1 MPLPKSNQDLTGV
14 RDFIANL
21 HTQFASAATVIGPAC
36 TTLFD
41 EVAGK
46 LKGVLDGLPK
56 DETAATHAGWA
67 LPENWAFEALGSANN
82 LVSGLTLEVG
92 RQKQLASAA
101 VLNIGPN
108 TLSDAVKAGTHIPKA
123 DHDAAVTAAVAAAT
137 ADLVPKAKVDQLCS
151 AAKFLG
157 ATEGRAALQAELDA
171 KLAGDKLVTDRTAA
185 LTTAGL
191 PLPEAEPK
199 AWPDPGTPAAILR
212 APERFAAAKTTV
224 EARLKGIT
232 EAGLQLPAELLS
244 ACWQPEAEYQ
254 KFHKTVTSIPAL
266 KVRAGQATAEPF
278 ATLPAGGGAASTG
291 RMLG

>member
-1 MPLPKSNQDLTGV
+1 MPLPKSNKDLTGV
-14 RDFIANL
+14 REFVANL

-36 TTLFD
+36 ATLFE

-46 LKGVLDGLPK
+46 LKGVLEGLPK

-67 LPENWAFEALGSANN
+67 LPENWAFEALGAANN
-82 LVSGLTLEVG
+82 LVSGLSLEVG

-108 TLSDAVKAGTHIPKA
+108 VLGDALKAGTHIPKA
-123 DHDAAVTAAVAAAT
+123 DRDAAVASAVTAAT
-137 ADLVPKAKVDQLCS
+137 ADLVPKASVDQLCS
-151 AAKFLG
+151 AAKLLG
-157 ATEGRAALQAELDA
+157 ATEGRAALQAEIAAQAARD
-171 KLAGDKLVTDRTAA
+171 KLATDRTAA

-191 PLPEAEPK
+191 PLPDAEQS
-199 AWPDPGTPAAILR
+199 AILR
-212 APERFAAAKTTV
+212 GTDELFNTAKTTA
-224 EARLKGIT
+224 ETRLKGIT

-244 ACWQPEAEYQ
+244 AVWGAEAEYQ

-266 KVRAGQATAEPF
+266 KVRAGQVTAEPF

>member
-1 MPLPKSNQDLTGV
+1 MPLPKSNKDLTGV
-14 RDFIANL
+14 REFVANL

-36 TTLFD
+36 ATLFD

-46 LKGVLDGLPK
+46 LKGVLEGLPK

-67 LPENWAFEALGSANN
+67 LPENWAFEALGAANN
-82 LVSGLTLEVG
+82 LVSGLSLEVG

-108 TLSDAVKAGTHIPKA
+108 VLGDAVKAGTHLPKA
-123 DHDAAVTAAVAAAT
+123 DHEAAVAAAVAAAT
-137 ADLVPKAKVDQLCS
+137 ANLVPKDKVDQLCS
-151 AAKFLG
+151 AAKSLG

-191 PLPEAEPK
+191 PLPEA
-199 AWPDPGTPAAILR
+199 DQTAILR
-212 APERFAAAKTTV
+212 GTDEFFNAAKTTV

-266 KVRAGQATAEPF
+266 KGRAGLVTAEPF

>member
-1 MPLPKSNQDLTGV
+1 MPLPKSNKDLTGV
-14 RDFIANL
+14 REFVANL

-36 TTLFD
+36 ATLFE

-46 LKGVLDGLPK
+46 LKGVLEGLPK

-67 LPENWAFEALGSANN
+67 LPENWAFEALGAANN
-82 LVSGLTLEVG
+82 LVSGLSLEVG

-108 TLSDAVKAGTHIPKA
+108 VLGDAVKAGTHLAKA
-123 DHDAAVTAAVAAAT
+123 DHDAALASAVAAAT
-137 ADLVPKAKVDQLCS
+137 ANMVPKDKVDQLCS
-151 AAKFLG
+151 AAKSLG

-171 KLAGDKLVTDRTAA
+171 KTAGDKLVTDRTAA

-191 PLPEAEPK
+191 PLPEA
-199 AWPDPGTPAAILR
+199 DQAAILR
-212 APERFAAAKTTV
+212 GTDELFNTARTTAQ
-224 EARLKGIT
+224 ARLKGIT

-244 ACWQPEAEYQ
+244 AVWGAEPEYQ

>member
-14 RDFIANL
+14 REFIANL

-36 TTLFD
+36 ATLFD
-41 EVAGK
+41 EVARK

-67 LPENWAFEALGSANN
+67 LPENWAFEALGAANN
-82 LVSGLTLEVG
+82 LVSGLSLEVG

-108 TLSDAVKAGTHIPKA
+108 VLSDAVKAGTHIPKA
-123 DHDAAVTAAVAAAT
+123 DHDAAVSAAVSAAT

-151 AAKFLG
+151 AAKVLG
-157 ATEGRAALQAELDA
+157 ATEGRAALQAEIAA
-171 KLAGDKLVTDRTAA
+171 KAAGDKLVTDRTAA

-191 PLPEAEPK
+191 PLPDA
-199 AWPDPGTPAAILR
+199 DGSAILR
-212 APERFAAAKTTV
+212 ATEELFTAAKTTV
-224 EARLKGIT
+224 EARLTAIT
-232 EAGLQLPAELLS
+232 EAGLQLPSELLS
-244 ACWQPEAEYQ
+244 AVWGAEAEYQ

>member
-1 MPLPKSNQDLTGV
+1 MPLPKSNKDLTGV
-14 RDFIANL
+14 RDFVANL

-36 TTLFD
+36 ATLFD

-46 LKGVLDGLPK
+46 LKGVLEGLPK

-67 LPENWAFEALGSANN
+67 LPENWAFEALGAANN
-82 LVSGLTLEVG
+82 LVSGLSLEVG

-108 TLSDAVKAGTHIPKA
+108 VLSDALKAGTHLLKA
-123 DHDAAVTAAVAAAT
+123 DHDAALASAVAAAT
-137 ADLVPKAKVDQLCS
+137 ANMVPKDKVDQLCS
-151 AAKFLG
+151 AAKSLG

-171 KLAGDKLVTDRTAA
+171 RLAGDKLATDRMAA

-191 PLPEAEPK
+191 PV
-199 AWPDPGTPAAILR
+199 PDADQTAILR
-212 APERFAAAKTTV
+212 GTDELFNAAKATAET
-224 EARLKGIT
+224 RLKGIT

-244 ACWQPEAEYQ
+244 AVWGGEPEYQ

-266 KVRAGQATAEPF
+266 KRAGQVTAEPF

>member
-1 MPLPKSNQDLTGV
+1 MPLPKSNKDLTGV
-14 RDFIANL
+14 RDFVANL

-36 TTLFD
+36 ATLFE

-46 LKGVLDGLPK
+46 LKGVLEGLPK

-67 LPENWAFEALGSANN
+67 LPENWAFEALGAANN
-82 LVSGLTLEVG
+82 LVSGLSLEVG

-108 TLSDAVKAGTHIPKA
+108 VLSDALKAGTHLLKA
-123 DHDAAVTAAVAAAT
+123 DHDAALASAVAAAT
-137 ADLVPKAKVDQLCS
+137 ANMVPKDKVDQLCS
-151 AAKFLG
+151 AAKSLG

-171 KLAGDKLVTDRTAA
+171 RLAGDKLATDRMAA

-191 PLPEAEPK
+191 PV
-199 AWPDPGTPAAILR
+199 PDADQTAILR
-212 APERFAAAKTTV
+212 GTDELFNAAKATAET
-224 EARLKGIT
+224 RLKGIT

-244 ACWQPEAEYQ
+244 AVWGGEPEYQ

-266 KVRAGQATAEPF
+266 KRAGQVTAEPF

>member
-14 RDFIANL
+14 REFIANL

-36 TTLFD
+36 ATLFE

-67 LPENWAFEALGSANN
+67 LPENWAFEALGAANN
-82 LVSGLTLEVG
+82 LVSGLSLEVG

-108 TLSDAVKAGTHIPKA
+108 VLSDAVKAGTHWLKA
-123 DHDAAVTAAVAAAT
+123 DHDAALASAVAAAT
-137 ADLVPKAKVDQLCS
+137 ANMVPKDKVDQLCS
-151 AAKFLG
+151 AAKSLG

-171 KLAGDKLVTDRTAA
+171 KLAGDKLATDRTATR
-185 LTTAGL
+185 TTAGL
-191 PLPEAEPK
+191 PV
-199 AWPDPGTPAAILR
+199 PDADQAAILR
-212 APERFAAAKTTV
+212 GTDELFNAAKTTA

-244 ACWQPEAEYQ
+244 AVWGAEPEYQ

>member
-1 MPLPKSNQDLTGV
+1 MPLPKSNKDLTGV
-14 RDFIANL
+14 REFVANL

-36 TTLFD
+36 ATLFE

-46 LKGVLDGLPK
+46 LKGVLEGLPK

-67 LPENWAFEALGSANN
+67 LPENWAFEALGAANN
-82 LVSGLTLEVG
+82 LVSGLSLEVG

-108 TLSDAVKAGTHIPKA
+108 VLSDAVKAGTHFPKA
-123 DHDAAVTAAVAAAT
+123 DHDAAVAAAVATAT
-137 ADLVPKAKVDQLCS
+137 ANMVPKDKVDQLCS
-151 AAKFLG
+151 AAKSLG

-171 KLAGDKLVTDRTAA
+171 KLAGDKLATDRTAT

-191 PLPEAEPK
+191 PV
-199 AWPDPGTPAAILR
+199 PDADQAAILR
-212 APERFAAAKTTV
+212 GTDELFNAAKTTA
-224 EARLKGIT
+224 ETRLKGIT

-244 ACWQPEAEYQ
+244 AVWGAEPEYQ

-266 KVRAGQATAEPF
+266 KVRAGQVTAEPF

>member
-1 MPLPKSNQDLTGV
+1 MPLPKSNKDLTGV
-14 RDFIANL
+14 RDFVANL

-36 TTLFD
+36 ATLFD

-46 LKGVLDGLPK
+46 LKGVLEGLPK

-67 LPENWAFEALGSANN
+67 LPENWAFEALGAANN
-82 LVSGLTLEVG
+82 LVSGLSLEVG

-108 TLSDAVKAGTHIPKA
+108 VLSDALKAGTHLLKA
-123 DHDAAVTAAVAAAT
+123 DHDAALASAVATAT
-137 ADLVPKAKVDQLCS
+137 ANMVPKDKVDQLCS
-151 AAKFLG
+151 AAKSLG

-171 KLAGDKLVTDRTAA
+171 RLAGDKLATDRTAA

-191 PLPEAEPK
+191 PV
-199 AWPDPGTPAAILR
+199 PDADQTAILR
-212 APERFAAAKTTV
+212 GTDELFSAAKATAET
-224 EARLKGIT
+224 RLKGIT

-244 ACWQPEAEYQ
+244 AVWGGEPEYQ

-266 KVRAGQATAEPF
+266 KRAGQVTAEPF

>member
-1 MPLPKSNQDLTGV
+1 MPLPKSNKDLTGV
-14 RDFIANL
+14 REFVANL

-36 TTLFD
+36 ATLFD

-46 LKGVLDGLPK
+46 LKGVLEGLPK

-67 LPENWAFEALGSANN
+67 LPENWAFEALGAANN
-82 LVSGLTLEVG
+82 LVSGLSLEVG

-108 TLSDAVKAGTHIPKA
+108 VLSDALKAGTHLLKA
-123 DHDAAVTAAVAAAT
+123 DHDAALASAVASAT
-137 ADLVPKAKVDQLCS
+137 ANMVPKDKVDQLCS
-151 AAKFLG
+151 AAKSLG

-171 KLAGDKLVTDRTAA
+171 RLAGDKLATDRTAA

-191 PLPEAEPK
+191 PLPDTEPNLGL
-199 AWPDPGTPAAILR
+199 ASAAILR
-212 APERFAAAKTTV
+212 APEAEFAAAKATAET
-224 EARLKGIT
+224 RLKVIT
-232 EAGLQLPAELLS
+232 EAGLELPAELLS
-244 ACWQPEAEYQ
+244 AVWGAEAEYK

-266 KVRAGQATAEPF
+266 KVRAGLAVAEPF
-278 ATLPAGGGAASTG
+278 ASLPAGGGAASTA

>member
-1 MPLPKSNQDLTGV
+1 MPLPKSNKDLTGV
-14 RDFIANL
+14 REFVANL

-36 TTLFD
+36 ATLFD

-46 LKGVLDGLPK
+46 LKGVLEGLPK
-56 DETAATHAGWA
+56 DESAATHAGWA
-67 LPENWAFEALGSANN
+67 LPENWAFEALGAANN
-82 LVSGLTLEVG
+82 LVSGLSLEVG

-108 TLSDAVKAGTHIPKA
+108 VLSDAVKAGTHWLKA
-123 DHDAAVTAAVAAAT
+123 DHDAALASAVASAT
-137 ADLVPKAKVDQLCS
+137 TNMVPKASVDQLCS
-151 AAKFLG
+151 AAKMLG
-157 ATEGRAALQAELDA
+157 ATEGRAALQAELEA
-171 KLAGDKLVTDRTAA
+171 KTAGDKLVTDRTAA

-191 PLPEAEPK
+191 PLPE
-199 AWPDPGTPAAILR
+199 PDQAAILR
-212 APERFAAAKTTV
+212 GTDELFNAAKTTAQ
-224 EARLKGIT
+224 ARLKGIT

-266 KVRAGQATAEPF
+266 KVRAGQVTAEPF